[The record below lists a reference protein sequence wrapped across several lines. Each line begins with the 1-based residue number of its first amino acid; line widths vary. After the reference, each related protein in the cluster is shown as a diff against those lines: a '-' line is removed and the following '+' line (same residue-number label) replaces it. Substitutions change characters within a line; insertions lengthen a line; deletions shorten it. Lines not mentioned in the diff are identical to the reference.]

1 MMRRSRPQP
10 PCRDCKER
18 NPGCH
23 GKCERWAA
31 YKEAEAEFFKKH
43 PKPKNETLDYFVD
56 RDVKIHRQRA
66 RKEGKHV

>member
-10 PCRDCKER
+10 PCKDCKLRE
-18 NPGCH
+18 PGCH
-23 GKCERWAA
+23 SACLKWAT
-31 YKEAEAEFFKKH
+31 YKADEAEFFRKH

-56 RDVKIHRQRA
+56 RDIKIHRERA